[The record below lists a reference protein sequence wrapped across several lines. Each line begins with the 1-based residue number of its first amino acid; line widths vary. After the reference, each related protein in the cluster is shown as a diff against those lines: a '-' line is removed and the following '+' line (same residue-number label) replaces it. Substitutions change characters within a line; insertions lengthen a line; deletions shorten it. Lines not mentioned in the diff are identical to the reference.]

1 MSRSEN
7 DRYLAG
13 CLPNRSDGRWVAQF
27 IHEDGT
33 KKQLYRKSQK
43 EAIAALQKALHE
55 QEQGTLATGPQQ
67 TLKQF
72 LEYWLEDVHKAT
84 IRTSTY
90 TVYREILDK
99 HLLPGLGRIRLQK
112 LTAQHVQSLYAKK
125 LREGLSA
132 SRVRTIHAVL
142 HKALVH
148 AKRIKLVGSN
158 VCDDVELPRSEPHQV
173 QPLTPEQ
180 AQLLLQKVREH
191 HLEAVLTLALAT
203 GMRKGEMLGLRWQ
216 DIDLEKGVLQV
227 RRTVRYLGRR
237 GFIEG
242 EPKTAKGR
250 RKIVLPRFVLDA
262 LRRHRAVQLKKRLA
276 MGAAWVERDL
286 VFPDKCGDFMVP
298 ATLSNQYGG
307 ASEGRPGAA
316 WTQHY
321 QRDDGHLLA
330 HAALDAAR
338 GDEEDG

>member
-1 MSRSEN
+1 MAKSKRRGHGEGSVFQ
-7 DRYLAG
+7 
-13 CLPNRSDGRWVAQF
+13 RSDGRWVAQF

-191 HLEAVLTLALAT
+191 HLEAVLTLAT

-276 MGAAWVERDL
+276 MGAAWVERNL
-286 VFPDKCGDFMVP
+286 VFPDKCGDFRVP